1 MSSGAL
7 TSYLPLRVRRRLLE
21 GLPELP
27 LADTFEGA
35 LLIADISGFTRMTEQ
50 MARRGRKA
58 VETLRALINGYFDEL
73 IDRVDLHGGE
83 VMSFTGDGLIAVWPD
98 SDGTDLAQQ
107 LHHAA
112 ACAMELARTTRDT
125 GDALVTVRVG
135 VSAGSLRALELGGLH
150 GRRFNLLGGTALDTA
165 SLASEAAA
173 PTQVVIDP
181 DAWRLLAHQSR
192 GAPAP
197 YGFRVLEL
205 DPPPVTRHLE
215 AVAAPAE
222 LLAPYIPP
230 PVMSREGLGQGE
242 WLAEIR
248 RITVVLVNLP
258 GIDHVAEPDLVQQA
272 VLALQREFDRHEA
285 TINNLGVDSK
295 GTSVVAATGLPPLSH
310 DDDPVR
316 AVRAAMAVARSLG
329 EEHWR
334 AGIGVATGRAFC
346 GPLGNQSRREY
357 AIAGD
362 VINTAARLTQRA
374 LAESRESVTVLC
386 CAATERASRQR
397 IAWGERQELELK
409 GKAGLVA
416 AYAPV
421 RLREAGVSADRGT
434 VGRHHER
441 GVLERLV
448 RERAGGD
455 TRVVV
460 LEGEPGMGKSRLLHE
475 ALAQAAAEGLRSVIG
490 VADPIEH
497 GAPYHAWRPVFTQLL
512 GVADGIDPGERGEAL
527 RGSLPPRVRPLAPLL
542 NLILG
547 LELADTEQTEQ
558 LQGERRIQ
566 ATRRLLLDLMADA
579 AQAPLLLAIDDAH
592 WLDSASWALLLEL
605 ISAELPICIVM
616 ATRPGAGLA
625 PEYEELLA
633 EPRAQLLTLGPLGAQ
648 ESLEI
653 ASDRLAVDQLP
664 PGMAAL
670 VVEKAAG
677 NPLFSEELAY
687 ALRDSG
693 LVESVGGGLRLVAG
707 EDLTNL
713 ALPDSVEGIIGSRID
728 RLEPQPELCLKL
740 ASAVGP
746 TFGRDVI
753 HDIYPL
759 AADRDLVDRHLDT
772 LVRRDLT
779 VNVPQQASMVFAFRH
794 ALTREVA
801 YNRMLYSQ
809 RRELH
814 RSLARWYEQH
824 HVDNLEP
831 VLTTLAHH
839 WTEAGD
845 VEKACEYLALASDQA
860 LNNGM
865 SREAVKLGLQASEM
879 LGVTIPRE
887 PDAIAT
893 AIGATLESIDALMAD
908 RDVESLAKLPPA
920 ADPRSAAAIGALL
933 RVEPAVF
940 LSQQAELFALVG
952 LRSFALTLEHGATP
966 FTPGVIAIYA
976 MIVRTLDAD
985 PHHAFALSSQAVA
998 LAERDSPPLRSY
1010 TGFVHHWFIKHWLEP
1025 LGPELDQVRLNAV
1038 AGFEDGDVMFGC
1050 FNTAAH
1056 VVQLAASGAPLRD
1069 VVAAGEAGYQVIAG
1083 RVASAAFHTLHET
1096 QLAKALAGRTVE
1108 RCSFTDHASEG
1119 TIEEERDVASI
1130 TRTDLYNQIGY
1141 YMTSKLRLHLLYR
1154 EYRRAVS
1161 YGERAERTLPSFA
1174 GQAQEAEFTF
1184 LFALALFARHGESGD
1199 QDRLAHALQLLER
1212 VRGWEQHAP
1221 RLFAHKLLALEAAR
1235 ARVQGD
1241 DARAADLFV
1250 CAAES
1255 AAELG
1260 FDHHVAFT
1268 YELSGRCLIE
1278 SGRLPQARERLLASR
1293 AAYARWGALAKLADI
1308 DEALVEL
1315 PG

>member
-1 MSSGAL
+1 VSSGAL
-7 TSYLPLRVRRRLLE
+7 TSYLPLRVRRRLNE

-27 LADTFEGA
+27 VADTFEGA
-35 LLIADISGFTRMTEQ
+35 LVIADISGFTRMTEQ
-50 MARRGRKA
+50 MARRGRKS
-58 VETLRALINGYFDEL
+58 VESLRALINGYFDEL

-83 VMSFTGDGLIAVWPD
+83 VMSFTGDGLIAVWAD
-98 SDGTDLAQQ
+98 SDGADLAEQ

-112 ACAMELARTTRDT
+112 ACAIELAHTTRDA
-125 GDALVTVRVG
+125 GEGRLTVRVG
-135 VSAGSLRALELGGLH
+135 ASVGSLRALELGGLH
-150 GRRFNLLGGTALDTA
+150 GRRFNLLGGVALNAA
-165 SLASEAAA
+165 SIASEAAGPA
-173 PTQVVIDP
+173 EVVVDP
-181 DAWRLLAHQSR
+181 DAWPLLAQRAR
-192 GAPAP
+192 GEAASH
-197 YGFRVLEL
+197 GVRVLEL
-205 DPPPVTRHLE
+205 DPPPAARPPVSVT
-215 AVAAPAE
+215 APAE

-230 PVMSREGLGQGE
+230 PVLIREGLGPGD

-248 RITVVLVNLP
+248 RITVVFVNLP
-258 GIDHVAEPDLVQQA
+258 GIDHVADPELAQRA

-285 TINNLGVDSK
+285 TINGLGVDSK
-295 GTSVVAATGLPPLSH
+295 GTSVIAATGLPPLSH

-316 AVRAAMAVARSLG
+316 AVRAAMAVSRSLADQQ
-329 EEHWR
+329 WR

-346 GPLGNQSRREY
+346 GPIGNQSRREY

-362 VINTAARLTQRA
+362 VVNTAARLTQRA
-374 LAESRESVTVLC
+374 LAESQESIAVLC
-386 CAATERASRQR
+386 CAATERATKQR
-397 IAWGERQELELK
+397 ISWGARQELELK

-416 AYAPV
+416 AYSPV
-421 RLREAGVSADRGT
+421 RLRETGLSTDRGT
-434 VGRHHER
+434 VGRLHER
-441 GVLERLV
+441 EVLDRLV
-448 RERAGGD
+448 REHAGGD
-455 TRVVV
+455 VRVVV

-475 ALAQAAAEGLRSVIG
+475 TLAQAEAQGLHCVSG
-490 VADPIEH
+490 VADPIEQS
-497 GAPYHAWRPVFTQLL
+497 APYHAWRSVFTQLL
-512 GVADGIDPGERGEAL
+512 GVTDVTSPEDRGETVL
-527 RGSLPPRVRPLAPLL
+527 GSLPPRFRPHAPLL

-547 LELADTEQTEQ
+547 LELPDTQESQQ

-566 ATRRLLLDLMADA
+566 ATRRLLLDLMAHA
-579 AQAPLLLAIDDAH
+579 AQAPLLIAIDEGH

-605 ISAELPICIVM
+605 IAAELPICIVL

-633 EPRAQLLTLGPLGAQ
+633 ESSARLLPLGPLGAQ

-653 ASDRLAVDQLP
+653 ASDRLVVERLSAEV
-664 PGMAAL
+664 AEL
-670 VVEKAAG
+670 VVEKAGG

-693 LVESVGGGLRLVAG
+693 LVEIADGALRLVAG
-707 EDLTNL
+707 ANL
-713 ALPDSVEGIIGSRID
+713 ASLVLPDSVEGIIGSRID
-728 RLEPQPELCLKL
+728 RLDPQPELCLKL

-753 HDIYPL
+753 HDLYPL
-759 AADRDLVDRHLDT
+759 AEDRHLVDRYLDA

-779 VNVPQQASMVFAFRH
+779 VTVPQQGRMVFAFRH

-814 RSLARWYEQH
+814 RSLALWYEQH
-824 HVDNLEP
+824 HADNLEP

-839 WTEAGD
+839 WTEAGE
-845 VEKACEYLALASDQA
+845 VEQACEYLALASDQA

-865 SREAVKLGLQASEM
+865 SREAVDLGLLASEM
-879 LGVTIPRE
+879 LGAAIPRG
-887 PDAIAT
+887 PAAIAG
-893 AIGATLESIDALMAD
+893 AIGASLESIGALMAE
-908 RDVESLAKLPPA
+908 RDVESLAALPPA
-920 ADPRSAAAIGALL
+920 EDPRWAAAIGALL

-952 LRSFALTLEHGATP
+952 LRAFELTLEHGATP

-976 MIVRTLDAD
+976 MIVRALDAN
-985 PHHAFALSSQAVA
+985 PQHAFALSSLAVA

-1025 LGPELDQVRLNAV
+1025 LGPELDQVRQNSA
-1038 AGFEDGDVMFGC
+1038 AGFEWGDVMFGC

-1056 VVQLAASGAPLRD
+1056 VVQLAASGAPLSE
-1069 VVAAGEAGYQVIAG
+1069 VIAAGEAGNQAIAG
-1083 RVASAAFHTLHET
+1083 RVAAAAFHTLHET
-1096 QLAKALAGRTVE
+1096 QLAKALAGRTVA
-1108 RCSFTDHASEG
+1108 RCSFTDHSSEG

-1174 GQAQEAEFTF
+1174 GQEQEAEFTF

-1199 QDRLAHALQLLER
+1199 PETLAHAQELLER
-1212 VRGWEQHAP
+1212 VRSWERHAP
-1221 RLFAHKLLALEAAR
+1221 RVFAHKVLALEAAQ

-1241 DARAADLFV
+1241 DLHAADLFAR
-1250 CAAES
+1250 AAES

-1260 FDHHVAFT
+1260 FDHHVAFA
-1268 YELSGRCLIE
+1268 YELSGRCLLE
-1278 SGRLPQARERLLASR
+1278 AGRGPHAGERLLASR
-1293 AAYARWGALAKLADI
+1293 AAYLRWGAHAKVADV
-1308 DEALVEL
+1308 DEALAEL